1 MKNFDLR
8 AYITDTAAT
17 PFSLV
22 YATDCANDSLNT
34 LNYLLFDCIERHVP
48 LKKSKS
54 LVLKHLRWRIFWS
67 TICIKPSGK
76 KERQL
81 TKPN

>member
-8 AYITDTAAT
+8 AYITDTAVT

-34 LNYLLFDCIERHVP
+34 LNYLLFD
-48 LKKSKS
+48 
-54 LVLKHLRWRIFWS
+54 
-67 TICIKPSGK
+67 
-76 KERQL
+76 
-81 TKPN
+81 